1 MLFFSDDF
9 TKLFLNAIN
18 NSCNEVIIC
27 AAFIKK
33 NAISH
38 LLEGIP
44 SGVKV
49 IVISRWSKNDLLCGA
64 SDLEVYD
71 LCKSRGYRFGINTK
85 LHAKL
90 YSVDSKEIFLGSA
103 NVTHRG
109 LSISGAGNIEIG
121 TRIVPED
128 TDLKKFSKFI
138 NTEVEWV
145 DQELFDLISKEISE
159 VELNNNSSI
168 EYSWSEKILTRLNKD
183 IEYLWVH
190 DLLKKGPNEIQKLD
204 FDDMNAVSDFEL
216 LDLDLNDMSAE
227 AIKQAFISTRL
238 YSWIRSKVG
247 FNNEVRFGWLT
258 KELHN
263 ALLDDVTPYR
273 REVKDFIA
281 VIFQWF
287 KFMPEKFEVKKYN
300 HTETVTL
307 KIEQT

>member
-1 MLFFSDDF
+1 MLFFSEDF
-9 TKLFLNAIN
+9 TELFLDAIN
-18 NSCNEVIIC
+18 NACNEVIIC

-33 NAISH
+33 KAICH
-38 LLEGIP
+38 LLDEIP

-49 IVISRWSKNDLLCGA
+49 TVISRWSKNDLICGA

-71 LCKSRGYRFGINTK
+71 FCKSRGYRFGINTK

-90 YSVDSKEIFLGSA
+90 YSIDSKEIFLGSA

-109 LSISGAGNIEIG
+109 LSISGVGNVEIG
-121 TRIVPED
+121 TRIVPEQ
-128 TDLKKFSKFI
+128 TDLEKLTKFL

-145 DQELFDLISKEISE
+145 DEELFGLISCEISE
-159 VELNNNSSI
+159 VKQEKNASVSH
-168 EYSWSEKILTRLNKD
+168 SWSEKILTRLDKD

-216 LDLDLNDMSAE
+216 LTLDLNDMSAD

-307 KIEQT
+307 KIE

>member
-1 MLFFSDDF
+1 MLLISHDFSRE
-9 TKLFLNAIN
+9 LFKSLNESSVN
-18 NSCNEVIIC
+18 VIIC
-27 AAFIKK
+27 SAFIKK
-33 NAISH
+33 AA
-38 LLEGIP
+38 LLHFFKEIP
-44 SGVKV
+44 TKTNVS
-49 IVISRWSKNDLLCGA
+49 VISRWLKNDLVMGA

-90 YSVDSKEIFLGSA
+90 YSIDSKKIFLGSA

-109 LSISGAGNIEIG
+109 LSISGAGNVEIG

-128 TDLKKFSKFI
+128 TDLEKLTKFL

-145 DQELFDLISKEISE
+145 DEELFSLISCEISE
-159 VELNNNSSI
+159 FKPEKIASVSQ
-168 EYSWSEKILTRLNKD
+168 SWSEKILTRLEKD
-183 IEYLWVH
+183 VEYLWVQ
-190 DLLKKGPNEIQKLD
+190 DLLKSGPNEIQKLD
-204 FDDMNAVSDFEL
+204 FDDVNAVSDFEL

-258 KELHN
+258 QELHN

-273 REVKDFIA
+273 REVKDFI
-281 VIFQWF
+281 VVLFQWF
-287 KFMPEKFEVKKYN
+287 KFMPEKFDVKKYN

-307 KIEQT
+307 KIE